1 MDNYRRSGGN
11 ARLRVGG
18 DMSPEGADKAGIMLA
33 KAAMYTGVMFGTATL
48 IAAVGFLLRVFIE

>member
-1 MDNYRRSGGN
+1 MVNDKRGSAN

-18 DMSPEGADKAGIMLA
+18 DMSPEGADKAGIILA

>member
-11 ARLRVGG
+11 ARLRGGG
-18 DMSPEGADKAGIMLA
+18 DMSPGGGDKAGIMLA